1 MEKRK
6 KKKRNELTH
15 GDWRIDTLDVALL
28 NQNLAGTVAQVFD
41 LLLSDE
47 LALVE
52 LLNLPVKGKKK
63 KKKEKRKKK
72 KKKRF
77 LSTSSSVKSV
87 MGQKSVT
94 YSSRSLVSVACIFCL
109 RGSLKDKGKLQGSA

>member
-28 NQNLAGTVAQVFD
+28 NQNLAGTVAQVLD

-63 KKKEKRKKK
+63 KKKEKEQKKK
-72 KKKRF
+72 KKKTF
-77 LSTSSSVKSV
+77 LEHKFKCEKCDGAKECDLLIEVF
-87 MGQKSVT
+87 G
-94 YSSRSLVSVACIFCL
+94 VSGLHFL
-109 RGSLKDKGKLQGSA
+109 LEGFFKG